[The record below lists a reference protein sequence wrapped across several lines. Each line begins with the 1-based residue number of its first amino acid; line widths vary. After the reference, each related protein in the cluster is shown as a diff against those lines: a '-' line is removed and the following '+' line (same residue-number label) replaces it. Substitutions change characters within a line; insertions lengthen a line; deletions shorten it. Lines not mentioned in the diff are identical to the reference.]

1 MSRTVMY
8 ALPLWWLIVH
18 ATQPAAERLAH
29 GMSAVRAMTPGPG
42 AGPGR
47 VIDRPGP
54 DFIPC
59 ELEAGL

>member
-1 MSRTVMY
+1 MSRTVVY
-8 ALPLWWLIVH
+8 VLRLWSLIVH

-29 GMSAVRAMTPGPG
+29 GISAAHAMTPGLD

-47 VIDRPGP
+47 VSCHSGP
-54 DFIPC
+54 DFVPC